1 MCTALSCRD
10 SGLEDKPEPPGDP
23 TADGVRE
30 DSESAASMGEGPQR
44 PRAPSHE
51 SGLSS
56 PRTLHGFAKC
66 SPVQGGGRG
75 NVTQK
80 GYLSFVSPTATQEPP
95 FTSLPHESP
104 KNGRCA
110 PQASTSDPSSPLTLQ
125 RLWEELRE
133 PAACPTLW
141 EGNPASRSPAQPR
154 PHHTPPLLP
163 PFLGRTPVSSKNRR
177 EETPGGRPSRPT
189 SSPGSPDLAWASR
202 RRGPWG
208 PGLRPEPDSPFDA
221 DGRTTSLRPGPA
233 PKN

>member
-80 GYLSFVSPTATQEPP
+80 GYLSFASPTATQEPP
-95 FTSLPHESP
+95 FTSLPRESP

-125 RLWEELRE
+125 RLWEEPRE

-141 EGNPASRSPAQPR
+141 KGNPASRSLAQPSASPSSLPR
-154 PHHTPPLLP
+154 KNSCFLKKQEERDSWGATVQASLLP
-163 PFLGRTPVSSKNRR
+163 RF
-177 EETPGGRPSRPT
+177 
-189 SSPGSPDLAWASR
+189 PGSGLGFPQTGSL
-202 RRGPWG
+202 G
-208 PGLRPEPDSPFDA
+208 PGPEA
-221 DGRTTSLRPGPA
+221 
-233 PKN
+233 